1 MSDDWLADVRRY
13 VPHPDET
20 AVAGIIR
27 YCGIALRTRDA
38 SLVSFE
44 DPEETGR
51 VREHFLKQKLALT
64 DSDEVLDH
72 EIAAV
77 GQRMGDTHFRNRVT
91 VYYLLAERFGKLDV
105 FHRDIPVAAAA
116 PIAAEP
122 VVAAA
127 PPPPPRP
134 VAAPVPAARASGKWW
149 LWLLLLV
156 AALLLFLLLRSC
168 AAPPPPAPAPP
179 PPATDTAANTPAPTP
194 EPAPAPAETAA
205 VPEGAAVVA
214 TTRADKPALN
224 VYFDTAKTQVASEFA
239 DKAADLKAYAA
250 AHPDAKLSVSGFNDP
265 TGNAAANAELSKHRA
280 QAVADA
286 LKALGIPDSAIDLRK
301 PDAATDT
308 GTSNAA
314 ARRVEVSFE

>member
-1 MSDDWLADVRRY
+1 MSDDWLADVKRY

-20 AVAGIIR
+20 AVAGIVR

-38 SLVSFE
+38 ALVSFE

-91 VYYLLAERFGKLDV
+91 VYYLLAERFGKLGA
-105 FHRDIPVAAAA
+105 FHHEIPVAAAA

-127 PPPPPRP
+127 PPPPPGP
-134 VAAPVPAARASGKWW
+134 AATPESAARASGKWW
-149 LWLLLLV
+149 LWLLLLL
-156 AALLLFLLLRSC
+156 AALLLFLLLRAC
-168 AAPPPPAPAPP
+168 AAPPASAPAPT
-179 PPATDTAANTPAPTP
+179 PPAIDTAGNTPAP
-194 EPAPAPAETAA
+194 AA
-205 VPEGAAVVA
+205 ASEPEGAAVVA

-224 VYFDTAKTQVASEFA
+224 VYFDTAKTQVASEFD